1 MIKLKRV
8 YEKPA
13 RSDGIRVL
21 VERLWPRGLRKE
33 DVHIDQWMKE
43 IAPSTEL
50 RKWFGHDPARWEEF
64 EHRYT
69 TELREHSEELA
80 RLRRLARGAILTLVY
95 TARDETHN
103 SAVVL
108 VRVLRARSIAGRS

>member
-8 YEKPA
+8 YEKQA
-13 RSDGIRVL
+13 RSDGVRVL
-21 VERLWPRGLRKE
+21 VERLWPRGMRKE

-64 EHRYT
+64 ERRYT
-69 TELREHSEELA
+69 TELRGHDEELA
-80 RLRRLARGAILTLVY
+80 QLRRLARGAILTLVY
-95 TARDETHN
+95 AARDEAHN

-108 VRVLRARSIAGRS
+108 AHALRAR